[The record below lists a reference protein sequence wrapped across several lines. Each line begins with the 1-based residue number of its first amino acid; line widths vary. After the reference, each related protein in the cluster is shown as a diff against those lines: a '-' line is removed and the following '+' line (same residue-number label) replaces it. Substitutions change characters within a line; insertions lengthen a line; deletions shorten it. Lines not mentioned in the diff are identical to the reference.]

1 MTTQSDTRLAERPFG
16 ITLLAILQLVAGLF
30 GLCLPTVLLL
40 GGLGVSLLGPAGA
53 FIGVIGIVIAL
64 LMYLGPLL
72 HLIVAYGALKLRRW
86 AWWLGILATG
96 VDVLGVVLNLWNGAG
111 AAAALLPAVFS
122 VLVFIYLLTPGVRQ
136 AFRLE

>member
-1 MTTQSDTRLAERPFG
+1 MTTRSDTYPAERPFG
-16 ITLLAILQLVAGLF
+16 ITLLAILQLIAGLL
-30 GLCLPTVLLL
+30 GLCVPTVLLL
-40 GGLGVSLLGPAGA
+40 GGLGVSLLGPVGA
-53 FIGVIGIVIAL
+53 FVGVIGIVIAL
-64 LMYLGPLL
+64 LMYMGPLL
-72 HLIVAYGALKLRRW
+72 HLAVAFGALNLRRW

-111 AAAALLPAVFS
+111 AAAAMLPAAFS